1 MKFYTNIYTH
11 GNQIFER
18 YIEDGERK
26 QRKVDYEPTLYVN
39 STKQTPFKTINGKQ
53 VEPRRFDSI
62 RDARNFIQDHGK
74 VSNSPVYGMQQFAY
88 AYINE
93 AYPDRTFDMDAFN
106 IFNFDIETVSDDG
119 FPNIREANKEVLSI
133 AIRQGDKSIV
143 MATPHTNGDKYT
155 PEEGVDFI
163 ECRNE
168 VDLLYKFI
176 DVWVALDPDIITGWN
191 IEMFDIPYI
200 CNRIERKLSKDALK
214 RLSPWGIVNE
224 RLIPTAQTRAAEENG
239 GKAEPNAK
247 DIIGIT
253 ILDYLGL
260 YRKFTYSQQESY
272 SLDNI
277 GFVELNEKKLDYS
290 EYESL
295 NELYKQNYQ
304 KFLDY
309 NIKDVL
315 LVERIDDKMK
325 LIEQATT
332 IAMDAGVNIIDA
344 MTSVRMWDVIIH
356 NFLMQKNI
364 VVPPKVVAEKDG
376 KVEGAYVKDPQNG
389 MHDWVVSFDLNSLYP
404 HLIMQ
409 YNISPET
416 FVRDVGFKPSIDD
429 IIEGLYN
436 DPDMKD
442 FMNKHN
448 VTACG
453 SGAMYTKDV
462 QGFLPKLM
470 ENMYNDRVVWK
481 KRMIE
486 AKKKFEKNPSN
497 DLTKEI
503 ARCNNMQMAKK
514 IQLNSAYGALGNQY
528 FRFFDTK
535 YAESITLS
543 GQLSIKWM
551 EKHINIY
558 LNKLFKTEDED
569 YVLAVDTDSLYITLD
584 RLVNAVMPD
593 EQDTSKVIDFLD
605 RVCEEKL
612 EPFIDKSYADLG
624 KYVNAYEQKM
634 VMKREAIA
642 DKGIWTGKKHYIL
655 NVYDNEGV
663 RYNEPQLKM
672 MGIEAVRSSTPSSCR
687 QNIKAALKVIMQ
699 DGELALR
706 EFVDNFEKEFHSL
719 PFEEVAFPRGCR
731 NLQKYTDAAQLYKK
745 GTPIAVRGAL
755 VYNDLLKQKGLDK
768 KITMIAEGE
777 KVKFSYMKLPNPTRQ
792 NVLAVPASLDRRLG
806 LHEYVDYDKQFDKGF
821 KEPIRSICDAI
832 GWQLDKQ
839 YTLDQFFG

>member
-1 MKFYTNIYTH
+1 MKYYTNIYTH
-11 GNQIFER
+11 GNQILER
-18 YIEDGERK
+18 YIQDGERK
-26 QRKVDYEPTLYVN
+26 MRKVPYEPTLYVN
-39 STKQTPFKTINGKQ
+39 SNKQTPYKTIHGKQ
-53 VEPRRFDSI
+53 VEPRPFDSI
-62 RDARNFIQDHGK
+62 RDARDFIRDYGK
-74 VSNSPVYGMQQFAY
+74 TSNSPVYGMQQFAY

-93 AYPDRTFDMDAFN
+93 EYPTRNFDIDGFN
-106 IFNFDIETVSDDG
+106 VLNFDIETVSDDG
-119 FPNIREANKEVLSI
+119 FPNIAEANKAILSV
-133 AIRQGDKSIV
+133 AFRLTGDKSIV
-143 MATPHTNGDKYT
+143 IATPGSGKYE
-155 PEEGVDFI
+155 PGPGIDFV
-163 ECRNE
+163 ECKDE
-168 VDLLYKFI
+168 VALLYKFI
-176 DVWVALDPDIITGWN
+176 DIWVAFDPDIVTGWN
-191 IEMFDIPYI
+191 IELFDIPYV
-200 CNRIERKLSKDALK
+200 CNRIKNRLSKDALK
-214 RLSPWGIVNE
+214 RLSPWGMVND
-224 RLIPTAQTRAAEENG
+224 RLIPTPQTRQIEEQG
-239 GKAEPNAK
+239 GRAEPNAK
-247 DIIGIT
+247 DIIGVT
-253 ILDYLGL
+253 VLDYLGL

-277 GFVELNEKKLDYS
+277 GFVELGEKKLDYS

-315 LVERIDDKMK
+315 LVERLDDKMK
-325 LIEQATT
+325 LIEQAVT
-332 IAMDAGVNIIDA
+332 IAQDAGVNIIDA
-344 MTSVRMWDVIIH
+344 LTSVRMWDVIIH
-356 NFLMQKNI
+356 NFLMQKHI
-364 VVPPKVVAEKDG
+364 VVPPKVTGDKDG
-376 KVEGAYVKDPQNG
+376 KVEGAYVKDPQVG

-416 FVRDVGFKPSIDD
+416 FVRDVGFKPTIDD
-429 IIEGLYN
+429 IIEGLYH
-436 DPDMKD
+436 DTDLKD

-453 SGAMYTKDV
+453 SGAMYTKNT

-481 KRMIE
+481 KRMIK
-486 AKKKFEKNPSN
+486 AKKAYEKAPTD
-497 DLTKEI
+497 DLVKEI

-551 EKHINIY
+551 EKHINVY
-558 LNKLFKTEDED
+558 LNKLFKTEGED

-584 RLVNAVMPD
+584 RLVSAVMPTEKD
-593 EQDTSKVIDFLD
+593 VTKIVDFLD

-612 EPFIDKSYADLG
+612 EPFIDRSYADLG

-642 DKGIWTGKKHYIL
+642 DRGIWTGKKHYIL
-655 NVYDNEGV
+655 NVHDNEGV
-663 RYNEPQLKM
+663 RYATPQLKM

-687 QNIKAALKVIMQ
+687 IKIKEALKVIMQ
-699 DGELALR
+699 QSNEDLR
-706 EFVDNFEKEFHSL
+706 DFVDDFEKEHRTL
-719 PFEEVAFPRGCR
+719 PYEEIAFPRGCR
-731 NLQKYTDAAQLYKK
+731 NLVKYSDAAQLYKK

-755 VYNDLLKQKGLDK
+755 VYNDQLRQKGLEK
-768 KITMIAEGE
+768 KVTMVYDGD
-777 KVKFSYMKLPNPTRQ
+777 KVKFCYMRLPNPTRS
-792 NVLAVPASLDRRLG
+792 NIISVPASLDRRLG
-806 LHEYVDYDKQFDKGF
+806 LHEYIDYEKQFDKGF
-821 KEPIRSICDAI
+821 KEPIRTICNAI
-832 GWQLDKQ
+832 GWELDKQ

>member
-1 MKFYTNIYTH
+1 MKYYTNIYTH
-11 GNQIFER
+11 ANQILER

-26 QRKVDYEPTLYVN
+26 MRKVPYEPTLYVN
-39 STKQTPFKTINGKQ
+39 SNKQTAYKTIHGKQ
-53 VEPRRFDSI
+53 VEPRPFNSI
-62 RDARNFIQDHGK
+62 RDARDFIRDYGK
-74 VSNSPVYGMQQFAY
+74 TSNSPVYGMQQFAY

-93 AYPDRTFDMDAFN
+93 EYPTRTFDMDGFN
-106 IFNFDIETVSDDG
+106 ILNFDIETVSDDG
-119 FPNIREANKEVLSI
+119 FPDIGKANKAILSV
-133 AIRQGDKSIV
+133 AFRLTGDKSIV
-143 MATPHTNGDKYT
+143 IATPGSGKYV
-155 PEEGVDFI
+155 PGPGIDFI
-163 ECRNE
+163 ECKDE
-168 VDLLYKFI
+168 VALLYKFI
-176 DVWVALDPDIITGWN
+176 DIWVAFDPDIVTGWN
-191 IEMFDIPYI
+191 IELFDIPYI
-200 CNRIERKLSKDALK
+200 CNRIENRLSNDALK
-214 RLSPWGIVNE
+214 RLSPWGMVNN
-224 RLIPTAQTRAAEENG
+224 RLIPTPQTRQVEEQG
-239 GKAEPNAK
+239 GRAEPNAK
-247 DIIGIT
+247 DIIGVT
-253 ILDYLGL
+253 VLDYLGL

-277 GFVELNEKKLDYS
+277 GFVELGEKKLDYS

-315 LVERIDDKMK
+315 LVERLDDKMK
-325 LIEQATT
+325 LIEQAVT
-332 IAMDAGVNIIDA
+332 IAQDAGVNIIDA
-344 MTSVRMWDVIIH
+344 LTSVRMWDVIIH
-356 NFLMQKNI
+356 NFLMQKHI
-364 VVPPKVVAEKDG
+364 VVPPKITGDKDG
-376 KVEGAYVKDPQNG
+376 KVEGAYVKDPQVG

-416 FVRDVGFKPSIDD
+416 FVRDVGFKPTIDD

-436 DPDMKD
+436 DTDLKD

-453 SGAMYTKDV
+453 SGAMYTKNT

-481 KRMIE
+481 KRMIK
-486 AKKKFEKNPSN
+486 AKKAYEKAPTE
-497 DLTKEI
+497 DLVKEI

-551 EKHINIY
+551 EKHINVY
-558 LNKLFKTEDED
+558 LNKLFKTEGED

-584 RLVNAVMPD
+584 KLVSAVMPAEKD
-593 EQDTSKVIDFLD
+593 VTKIIDFLD

-612 EPFIDKSYADLG
+612 EPFIDRSYADLG

-642 DKGIWTGKKHYIL
+642 DRGIWTGKKHYIL
-655 NVYDNEGV
+655 NVHDNEGV
-663 RYNEPQLKM
+663 RYATPQLKM

-687 QNIKAALKVIMQ
+687 IKIKEALKVIMQ
-699 DGELALR
+699 QSNEDLR
-706 EFVDNFEKEFHSL
+706 DFVDDFEKEHRTL
-719 PFEEVAFPRGCR
+719 PYEEVAFPRGCR
-731 NLQKYTDAAQLYKK
+731 NLVKYSDAAQLYKK

-755 VYNDLLKQKGLDK
+755 VYNDQLRQKGLEK
-768 KITMIAEGE
+768 KVTMVYDGD
-777 KVKFSYMKLPNPTRQ
+777 KVKFCYMRLPNPTRS
-792 NVLAVPASLDRRLG
+792 NIISVPASLDRRLG
-806 LHEYVDYDKQFDKGF
+806 LHEYIDYEKQFDKGF
-821 KEPIRSICDAI
+821 KEPIRTICNAI
-832 GWQLDKQ
+832 GWELDKQ

>member
-11 GNQIFER
+11 GNQILER
-18 YIEDGERK
+18 YVEDGERK

-93 AYPDRTFDMDAFN
+93 AYPDRTFDMDSFN
-106 IFNFDIETVSDDG
+106 ILNFDIETVSDDG
-119 FPNIREANKEVLSI
+119 FPNIAEANKEVLSV
-133 AIRQGDKSIV
+133 AIRQGDKTIV
-143 MATPHTNGDKYT
+143 IACGDYE
-155 PEEGVDFI
+155 PGEGVQYI
-163 ECRNE
+163 QCRNE

-176 DVWVALDPDIITGWN
+176 DVWVALDPDIVTGWN

-200 CNRIERKLSKDALK
+200 CNRIRRKLSVDALK
-214 RLSPWGIVNE
+214 RLSPWGIVND
-224 RLIPTAQTRAAEENG
+224 RLIPTAQTRAQEESG
-239 GKAEPNAK
+239 GKVEPNAK

-277 GFVELNEKKLDYS
+277 GFVEVGEQKLDYS

-295 NELYKQNYQ
+295 NELYKNDYQ

-309 NIKDVL
+309 NVKDVL
-315 LVERIDDKMK
+315 LVEKIDDKMR
-325 LIEQATT
+325 LIEQAVT

-364 VVPPKVVAEKDG
+364 VVPPKGNAEKDG
-376 KVEGAYVKDPQNG
+376 KVEGAFVKDPQVG
-389 MHDWVVSFDLNSLYP
+389 MHKWVVSFDLNSLYP

-436 DPDMKD
+436 DETMKD
-442 FMNKHN
+442 FMHKHN

-470 ENMYNDRVVWK
+470 ETMYNDRVVWK
-481 KRMIE
+481 KRMLK
-486 AKKKFEKNPSN
+486 AKQKNENEPSYE
-497 DLTKEI
+497 LEKEI

-558 LNKLFKTEDED
+558 LNNLFKTEGED

-584 RLVNAVMPD
+584 KLVDAVMPD
-593 EQDTSKVIDFLD
+593 EKDTTKVIDFLD

-612 EPFIDKSYADLG
+612 EPYIDKSYADLG

-699 DGELALR
+699 DGEIALR
-706 EFVDNFEKEFHSL
+706 EFVDNFEKEFHKL

-731 NLQKYTDAAQLYKK
+731 NISKYHDAAQLYKK
-745 GTPIAVRGAL
+745 GTPIAVRGAII
-755 VYNDLLKQKGLDK
+755 YNDLLKQKNLDK
-768 KITMIAEGE
+768 KLTLIYDGD

-792 NVLAVPASLDRRLG
+792 NVLAVPATLPSQLG

-821 KEPIRSICDAI
+821 KEPIRTICDAI

>member
-1 MKFYTNIYTH
+1 MKYYTNIYTH
-11 GNQIFER
+11 GNQILER

-26 QRKVDYEPTLYVN
+26 MRKVPYEPTLYVN
-39 STKQTPFKTINGKQ
+39 SNKQTAYKTIHGKQ
-53 VEPRRFDSI
+53 VEPRPFDSI
-62 RDARNFIQDHGK
+62 RHARDFIRDYGK
-74 VSNSPVYGMQQFAY
+74 TSNSPVYGMQQFAY

-93 AYPDRTFDMDAFN
+93 EYPTRNFDMDGFN
-106 IFNFDIETVSDDG
+106 ILNFDIETVSDDG
-119 FPNIREANKEVLSI
+119 FPNIAEANKAILSV
-133 AIRQGDKSIV
+133 AFRLTGDKSIV
-143 MATPHTNGDKYT
+143 IATPGSGKYE
-155 PEEGVDFI
+155 PGPGIDFI
-163 ECRNE
+163 ECKDE
-168 VDLLYKFI
+168 VALLYKFI
-176 DVWVALDPDIITGWN
+176 DIWVAFDPDIITGWN
-191 IEMFDIPYI
+191 IELFDVPYV
-200 CNRIERKLSKDALK
+200 CNRIENRLSKDALK
-214 RLSPWGIVNE
+214 RLSPWGMVNS
-224 RLIPTAQTRAAEENG
+224 RLIPTPQTRQIEEQG
-239 GKAEPNAK
+239 GRAEPNAK
-247 DIIGIT
+247 DIIGVT
-253 ILDYLGL
+253 VLDYLGL

-277 GFVELNEKKLDYS
+277 GFVELGEKKLDYS

-315 LVERIDDKMK
+315 LVERLDDKMK
-325 LIEQATT
+325 LIEQAVT
-332 IAMDAGVNIIDA
+332 IAQDAGVNIIDA
-344 MTSVRMWDVIIH
+344 LTSVRMWDVIIH
-356 NFLMQKNI
+356 NFLMQKHI
-364 VVPPKVVAEKDG
+364 VVPPKVTGDKDG
-376 KVEGAYVKDPQNG
+376 KVEGAYVKDPQVG

-416 FVRDVGFKPSIDD
+416 FVRDIGFKPTIDD

-436 DPDMKD
+436 DADLKD

-453 SGAMYTKDV
+453 SGAMYTKNT

-481 KRMIE
+481 KRMIK
-486 AKKKFEKNPSN
+486 AKKAYEKAPTD
-497 DLTKEI
+497 DLVKEI

-551 EKHINIY
+551 EKHINVY
-558 LNKLFKTEDED
+558 LNKLFKTEGED

-584 RLVNAVMPD
+584 RLVSAVMPTEKD
-593 EQDTSKVIDFLD
+593 VTKIVDFLD

-612 EPFIDKSYADLG
+612 EPFIDRSYADLG

-642 DKGIWTGKKHYIL
+642 DRGIWTGKKHYIL
-655 NVYDNEGV
+655 NVHDNEGV
-663 RYNEPQLKM
+663 RYATPQLKM

-687 QNIKAALKVIMQ
+687 IKIKEALKVIMQ
-699 DGELALR
+699 QSNEDLR
-706 EFVDNFEKEFHSL
+706 DFVDDFEKEHRTL
-719 PFEEVAFPRGCR
+719 PYEEIAFPRGCR
-731 NLQKYTDAAQLYKK
+731 NLVKYSDAAQLYKK

-755 VYNDLLKQKGLDK
+755 VYNDQLRQKGLEK
-768 KITMIAEGE
+768 KVTMVYDGD
-777 KVKFSYMKLPNPTRQ
+777 KVKFCYMRLPNPTRS
-792 NVLAVPASLDRRLG
+792 NIISVPASLDRRLG
-806 LHEYVDYDKQFDKGF
+806 LHEYIDYEKQFDKGF
-821 KEPIRSICDAI
+821 KEPIRTICNAI
-832 GWQLDKQ
+832 GWELDKQ

>member
-1 MKFYTNIYTH
+1 MKYYTNIYTH
-11 GNQIFER
+11 GNQILER

-26 QRKVDYEPTLYVN
+26 MRKVPYEPTLYVN
-39 STKQTPFKTINGKQ
+39 SNKQTAYKTIHGKQ
-53 VEPRRFDSI
+53 VEPRPFDSI
-62 RDARNFIQDHGK
+62 RDARDFIRDYGK
-74 VSNSPVYGMQQFAY
+74 TSNSPVYGMQQFAY

-93 AYPDRTFDMDAFN
+93 EYPTRNFDMDGFN
-106 IFNFDIETVSDDG
+106 ILNFDIETVSDDG
-119 FPNIREANKEVLSI
+119 FPNIAEANKAILSV
-133 AIRQGDKSIV
+133 AFRLTGDKSIV
-143 MATPHTNGDKYT
+143 IATPGSGKYE
-155 PEEGVDFI
+155 PGPGIDFI
-163 ECRNE
+163 ECKDE
-168 VDLLYKFI
+168 VALLYKFI
-176 DVWVALDPDIITGWN
+176 DIWVAFDPDIITGWN
-191 IEMFDIPYI
+191 IELFDVPYV
-200 CNRIERKLSKDALK
+200 CNRIENRLSKEALK
-214 RLSPWGIVNE
+214 RLSPWGMVNS
-224 RLIPTAQTRAAEENG
+224 RLIPTPQTRQIEEQG
-239 GKAEPNAK
+239 GRAEPNAK
-247 DIIGIT
+247 DIIGVT
-253 ILDYLGL
+253 VLDYLGL

-277 GFVELNEKKLDYS
+277 GFVELGEKKLDYS

-315 LVERIDDKMK
+315 LVERLDDKMK
-325 LIEQATT
+325 LIEQAVT
-332 IAMDAGVNIIDA
+332 IAQDAGVNIIDA
-344 MTSVRMWDVIIH
+344 LTSVRMWDVIIH
-356 NFLMQKNI
+356 NFLMQKHI
-364 VVPPKVVAEKDG
+364 VVPPKITGDKDG
-376 KVEGAYVKDPQNG
+376 KVEGAYVKDPQVG

-416 FVRDVGFKPSIDD
+416 FVRDIGFKPTIDD

-436 DPDMKD
+436 DTDLKD

-453 SGAMYTKDV
+453 SGAMYTKNT

-481 KRMIE
+481 KRMIK
-486 AKKKFEKNPSN
+486 AKKAYEKAPTD
-497 DLTKEI
+497 DLVKEI

-551 EKHINIY
+551 EKHINVY
-558 LNKLFKTEDED
+558 LNKLFKTEGED

-584 RLVNAVMPD
+584 RLVSAVMPTEKD
-593 EQDTSKVIDFLD
+593 VTKIVDFLD

-612 EPFIDKSYADLG
+612 EPFIDRSYADLG

-642 DKGIWTGKKHYIL
+642 DRGIWTGKKHYIL
-655 NVYDNEGV
+655 NVHDNEGV
-663 RYNEPQLKM
+663 RYATPQLKM

-687 QNIKAALKVIMQ
+687 IKIKEALKVIMQ
-699 DGELALR
+699 QSNEDLR
-706 EFVDNFEKEFHSL
+706 DFVDDFEKEHRTL
-719 PFEEVAFPRGCR
+719 PYEEIAFPRGCR
-731 NLQKYTDAAQLYKK
+731 NLVKYSDAAQLYKK

-755 VYNDLLKQKGLDK
+755 VYNDQLRQKGLEK
-768 KITMIAEGE
+768 KVTMVYDGD
-777 KVKFSYMKLPNPTRQ
+777 KVKFCYMRLPNPTRS
-792 NVLAVPASLDRRLG
+792 NIISVPASLDRRLG
-806 LHEYVDYDKQFDKGF
+806 LHEYIDYEKQFDKGF
-821 KEPIRSICDAI
+821 KEPIRTICNAI
-832 GWQLDKQ
+832 GWELDKQ

>member
-1 MKFYTNIYTH
+1 MKYYTNIYTH
-11 GNQIFER
+11 GNQILER

-26 QRKVDYEPTLYVN
+26 MRKVPYEPTLYVN
-39 STKQTPFKTINGKQ
+39 SNKQTAYKTIHGKQ
-53 VEPRRFDSI
+53 VEPRPFDSI
-62 RDARNFIQDHGK
+62 RDARDFIRDYGK
-74 VSNSPVYGMQQFAY
+74 TSNSPVYGMQQFAY

-93 AYPDRTFDMDAFN
+93 EYPTRNFDMDGFN
-106 IFNFDIETVSDDG
+106 ILNFDIETVSDDG
-119 FPNIREANKEVLSI
+119 FPNIAEANKAILSV
-133 AIRQGDKSIV
+133 AFRLTGDKSIV
-143 MATPHTNGDKYT
+143 IATPGSGKYE
-155 PEEGVDFI
+155 PGPGIDFI
-163 ECRNE
+163 ECKDE
-168 VDLLYKFI
+168 VALLYKFI
-176 DVWVALDPDIITGWN
+176 DIWVAFDPDIITGWN
-191 IEMFDIPYI
+191 IELFDVPYV
-200 CNRIERKLSKDALK
+200 CNRIENRLSKDALK
-214 RLSPWGIVNE
+214 RLSPWGMVNS
-224 RLIPTAQTRAAEENG
+224 RLIPTPQTRQIEEQG
-239 GKAEPNAK
+239 GRAEPNAK
-247 DIIGIT
+247 DIIGVT
-253 ILDYLGL
+253 VLDYLGL

-277 GFVELNEKKLDYS
+277 GFVELGEKKLDYS

-315 LVERIDDKMK
+315 LVERLDDKMK
-325 LIEQATT
+325 LIEQAVT
-332 IAMDAGVNIIDA
+332 IAQDAGVNIIDA
-344 MTSVRMWDVIIH
+344 LTSVRMWDVIIH
-356 NFLMQKNI
+356 NFLMQKHI
-364 VVPPKVVAEKDG
+364 VVPPKVTGDKDG
-376 KVEGAYVKDPQNG
+376 KVEGAYVKDPQVG

-416 FVRDVGFKPSIDD
+416 FVRDIGFKPTIDD

-436 DPDMKD
+436 DADLKD

-453 SGAMYTKDV
+453 SGAMYTKNT

-481 KRMIE
+481 KRMIK
-486 AKKKFEKNPSN
+486 AKKAYEKAPTD
-497 DLTKEI
+497 DLVKEI

-551 EKHINIY
+551 EKHINVY
-558 LNKLFKTEDED
+558 LNKLFKTEGED

-584 RLVNAVMPD
+584 RLVSAVMPTEKD
-593 EQDTSKVIDFLD
+593 VTKIVDFLD

-612 EPFIDKSYADLG
+612 EPFIDRSYADLG

-642 DKGIWTGKKHYIL
+642 DRGIWTGKKHYIL
-655 NVYDNEGV
+655 NVHDNEGV
-663 RYNEPQLKM
+663 RYATPQLKM

-687 QNIKAALKVIMQ
+687 IKIKEALKVIMQ
-699 DGELALR
+699 QSNEDLR
-706 EFVDNFEKEFHSL
+706 DFVDDFEKEHRTL
-719 PFEEVAFPRGCR
+719 PYEEIAFPRGCR
-731 NLQKYTDAAQLYKK
+731 NLVKYSDAAQLYKK

-755 VYNDLLKQKGLDK
+755 VYNDQLRQKGLEK
-768 KITMIAEGE
+768 KVTMVYDGD
-777 KVKFSYMKLPNPTRQ
+777 KVKFCYMRLPNPTRS
-792 NVLAVPASLDRRLG
+792 NIISVPASLDRRLG
-806 LHEYVDYDKQFDKGF
+806 LHEYIDYEKQFDKGF
-821 KEPIRSICDAI
+821 KEPIRTICNAI
-832 GWQLDKQ
+832 GWELDKQ

>member
-1 MKFYTNIYTH
+1 MKYYTNIYTH
-11 GNQIFER
+11 GNQILER

-26 QRKVDYEPTLYVN
+26 MRKVPYEPTLYVN
-39 STKQTPFKTINGKQ
+39 SNKQTAYKTIHGKQ
-53 VEPRRFDSI
+53 VEPRPFDSI
-62 RDARNFIQDHGK
+62 RDARDFIRDYGK
-74 VSNSPVYGMQQFAY
+74 TSNSPVYGMQQFAY

-93 AYPDRTFDMDAFN
+93 EYPTRNFDMDGFN
-106 IFNFDIETVSDDG
+106 ILNFDIETVSDDG
-119 FPNIREANKEVLSI
+119 FPNIAEANKAILSV
-133 AIRQGDKSIV
+133 AFRLTGDKSIV
-143 MATPHTNGDKYT
+143 IATPGSGKYE
-155 PEEGVDFI
+155 PGPGIDFI
-163 ECRNE
+163 ECKDE
-168 VDLLYKFI
+168 VALLYKFI
-176 DVWVALDPDIITGWN
+176 DIWVAFDPDIITGWN
-191 IEMFDIPYI
+191 IELFDVPYV
-200 CNRIERKLSKDALK
+200 CNRIENRLSKDALK
-214 RLSPWGIVNE
+214 RLSPWGMVND
-224 RLIPTAQTRAAEENG
+224 RLIPTPQTRQIEEQG
-239 GKAEPNAK
+239 GRAEPNAK
-247 DIIGIT
+247 DIIGVT
-253 ILDYLGL
+253 VLDYLGL

-277 GFVELNEKKLDYS
+277 GFVELGEKKLDYS

-315 LVERIDDKMK
+315 LVERLDDKMK
-325 LIEQATT
+325 LIEQAVT
-332 IAMDAGVNIIDA
+332 IAQDAGVNIIDA
-344 MTSVRMWDVIIH
+344 LTSVRMWDVIIH
-356 NFLMQKNI
+356 NFLMQKHI
-364 VVPPKVVAEKDG
+364 VVPPKVTGDKDG
-376 KVEGAYVKDPQNG
+376 KVEGAFVKDPKVG

-416 FVRDVGFKPSIDD
+416 FVRDIGFKPTIDD

-436 DPDMKD
+436 DADLKD

-453 SGAMYTKDV
+453 SGAMYTKNT

-481 KRMIE
+481 KRMIK
-486 AKKKFEKNPSN
+486 AKKAYEKAPT
-497 DLTKEI
+497 DELVKEI

-551 EKHINIY
+551 EKHINVY
-558 LNKLFKTEDED
+558 LNKLFKTEGED

-584 RLVNAVMPD
+584 RLVSAVMPD
-593 EQDTSKVIDFLD
+593 EKDVTKVVDFLD

-612 EPFIDKSYADLG
+612 EPFIDRSYADLG

-642 DKGIWTGKKHYIL
+642 DRGIWTGKKHYIL
-655 NVYDNEGV
+655 NVHDNEGV
-663 RYNEPQLKM
+663 RYATPQLKM

-687 QNIKAALKVIMQ
+687 IKIKEALKVIMQ
-699 DGELALR
+699 QSNEDLR
-706 EFVDNFEKEFHSL
+706 DFVDDFEKEHRTL
-719 PFEEVAFPRGCR
+719 PYEEIAFPRGCR
-731 NLQKYTDAAQLYKK
+731 NLVKYSDAAQLYKK

-755 VYNDLLKQKGLDK
+755 VYNDQLRQKGLEK
-768 KITMIAEGE
+768 KVTMVYDGD
-777 KVKFSYMKLPNPTRQ
+777 KVKFCYMRLPNPTRS
-792 NVLAVPASLDRRLG
+792 NIISVPASLDRRLG
-806 LHEYVDYDKQFDKGF
+806 LHEYIDYEKQFDKGF
-821 KEPIRSICDAI
+821 KEPIRTICNAI
-832 GWQLDKQ
+832 GWELDKQ

>member
-1 MKFYTNIYTH
+1 MSFYTNIYTH
-11 GNQIFER
+11 GNQILER

-26 QRKVDYEPTLYVN
+26 MRKVPYEPTLYVN
-39 STKQTPFKTINGKQ
+39 SNKQTAYKTINGKQ
-53 VEPRRFDSI
+53 VEPRNFDSI
-62 RDARNFIQDHGK
+62 RDARNFIQSHGQ

-93 AYPDRTFDMDAFN
+93 AYPTRSFDMSEMN
-106 IFNFDIETVSDDG
+106 VLNFDIETVSDDG
-119 FPNIREANKEVLSI
+119 FPNIAEANKEVLSV
-133 AIRQGDKSIV
+133 AIRQGDRSIV
-143 MATPHTNGDKYT
+143 MASPGSGPYV
-155 PEEGVDFI
+155 PGEGIEFI

-168 VDLLYKFI
+168 IDLLYKFI
-176 DVWVALDPDIITGWN
+176 DVWVALDPDIVTGWN
-191 IEMFDIPYI
+191 IELFDIPYI
-200 CNRIERKLSKDALK
+200 CNRIRNKLSLDALK
-214 RLSPWGIVNE
+214 RLSPWGMVND
-224 RLIPTAQTRAAEENG
+224 RLIPTPQSRAAEEAG
-239 GKAEPNAK
+239 GRAEPNAK

-253 ILDYLGL
+253 ILDYLSL

-277 GFVELNEKKLDYS
+277 GFVELGEKKLDYS

-325 LIEQATT
+325 LIEQACT

-344 MTSVRMWDVIIH
+344 LTSVRMWDVIIH

-364 VVPPKVVAEKDG
+364 VVPPKTVGDKEN
-376 KVEGAYVKDPQNG
+376 KVEGAYVKDPQVG
-389 MHDWVVSFDLNSLYP
+389 MHNWVVSFDLNSLYP

-416 FVRDVGFKPSIDD
+416 FVRDVGFKPNIDD

-436 DPDMKD
+436 DPDMRKYMD
-442 FMNKHN
+442 EHN
-448 VTACG
+448 VTTCG
-453 SGAMYTKDV
+453 SGAMYTKNT

-470 ENMYNDRVVWK
+470 ENMYNERVIWK

-486 AKKKFEKNPSN
+486 AKKKYEKEPTNE
-497 DLTKEI
+497 LTKEI

-551 EKHINIY
+551 EKHINVY
-558 LNKLFKTEDED
+558 LNKTLNTKDID

-584 RLVNAVMPD
+584 GLVNQVIPD
-593 EQDTSKVIDFLD
+593 ETDTVKVINFLD
-605 RVCEEKL
+605 KVCNDVL
-612 EPFIDKSYADLG
+612 EPYIDKSYKQLG

-634 VMKREAIA
+634 VMKRENIA

-687 QNIKAALKVIMQ
+687 TNIKAALKVIMQ
-699 DGELALR
+699 QGEEPLR
-706 EFVDNFEKEFHSL
+706 EFVDNFEKEFKTL
-719 PFEEVAFPRGCR
+719 PFEDVAFPRGCR
-731 NLQKYTDAAQLYKK
+731 NLVKYSDAAQLYKK

-755 VYNDLLKQKGLDK
+755 VYNDLLKQKGLEK

-792 NVLAVPASLDRRLG
+792 NVIAVPASLDRRLG
-806 LHEYVDYDKQFDKGF
+806 LHQYIDYDKQFDKGF
-821 KEPIRSICDAI
+821 KEPIRTICNAI

>member
-1 MKFYTNIYTH
+1 MKYYTNIYTH
-11 GNQIFER
+11 GNQILER

-26 QRKVDYEPTLYVN
+26 MRKVPYEPTLYVN
-39 STKQTPFKTINGKQ
+39 SNKQTPYKTIHGKQ
-53 VEPRRFDSI
+53 VEPRPFDSI
-62 RDARNFIQDHGK
+62 RDARDFIRDYGK
-74 VSNSPVYGMQQFAY
+74 TSNSPVYGMQQFAY

-93 AYPDRTFDMDAFN
+93 EYPTRNFDMDGFN
-106 IFNFDIETVSDDG
+106 ILNFDIETVSDDG
-119 FPNIREANKEVLSI
+119 FPNIAEANKAILSV
-133 AIRQGDKSIV
+133 AFRLTGDKSIV
-143 MATPHTNGDKYT
+143 IATPGSGKYE
-155 PEEGVDFI
+155 PGPGIDFI
-163 ECRNE
+163 ECKDE
-168 VDLLYKFI
+168 VALLYKFI
-176 DVWVALDPDIITGWN
+176 DIWVAFDPDIVTGWN
-191 IEMFDIPYI
+191 IELFDIPYI
-200 CNRIERKLSKDALK
+200 CNRIESRLSKDALK
-214 RLSPWGIVNE
+214 RLSPWGLVNS
-224 RLIPTAQTRAAEENG
+224 RLIPTPQTRQIEEQG
-239 GKAEPNAK
+239 GRSEPNAK
-247 DIIGIT
+247 DIIGVT
-253 ILDYLGL
+253 VLDYLGL

-277 GFVELNEKKLDYS
+277 GFVELGEKKLDYS

-315 LVERIDDKMK
+315 LVERLDDKMK
-325 LIEQATT
+325 LIEQAVT
-332 IAMDAGVNIIDA
+332 IAQDAGVNIIDA
-344 MTSVRMWDVIIH
+344 LTSVRMWDVIIH

-364 VVPPKVVAEKDG
+364 VVPPKVTGDKDG
-376 KVEGAYVKDPQNG
+376 KVEGAYVKDPQVG

-416 FVRDVGFKPSIDD
+416 FVRDVGFKPTIDD

-436 DPDMKD
+436 DSDLKD

-453 SGAMYTKDV
+453 SGAMYTKNT

-481 KRMIE
+481 KRMIK
-486 AKKKFEKNPSN
+486 AKKAYEKAPTD
-497 DLTKEI
+497 DLVKEI

-558 LNKLFKTEDED
+558 LNKLLQTEGED

-584 RLVNAVMPD
+584 RLVSAVMPAEKD
-593 EQDTSKVIDFLD
+593 VTKIVDFLD

-612 EPFIDKSYADLG
+612 EPFIDRSYADLG

-642 DKGIWTGKKHYIL
+642 DRGIWTGKKHYIL

-663 RYNEPQLKM
+663 RYTTPQLKM

-687 QNIKAALKVIMQ
+687 IKIKEALKVIMQ
-699 DGELALR
+699 QSNEDLR
-706 EFVDNFEKEFHSL
+706 DFVDDFEKEHRTL
-719 PFEEVAFPRGCR
+719 PYEEIAFPRGCR
-731 NLQKYTDAAQLYKK
+731 NLVKYSDAAQLYKK

-755 VYNDLLKQKGLDK
+755 VYNDQLKQKGLEK
-768 KITMIAEGE
+768 KITMVYDGD
-777 KVKFSYMKLPNPTRQ
+777 KVKFCYMRLPNPTRS
-792 NVLAVPASLDRRLG
+792 NIISVPASLDRRLG
-806 LHEYVDYDKQFDKGF
+806 LHQYIDYEKQFDKGF
-821 KEPIRSICDAI
+821 KEPIRTICNAI
-832 GWQLDKQ
+832 GWELDKQ

>member
-1 MKFYTNIYTH
+1 MKYYTNIYTH
-11 GNQIFER
+11 GNQILER
-18 YIEDGERK
+18 YIQDGERK
-26 QRKVDYEPTLYVN
+26 MRKVPYEPTLYVN
-39 STKQTPFKTINGKQ
+39 SNKQTPYKTIHGKQ
-53 VEPRRFDSI
+53 VEPRPFDSI
-62 RDARNFIQDHGK
+62 RDARDFIRDYGK
-74 VSNSPVYGMQQFAY
+74 TSNSPVYGMQQFAY

-93 AYPDRTFDMDAFN
+93 EYPTRNFDIDGFN
-106 IFNFDIETVSDDG
+106 VLNFDIETVSDDG
-119 FPNIREANKEVLSI
+119 FPNIAEANKAILSV
-133 AIRQGDKSIV
+133 AFRLTGDKSIV
-143 MATPHTNGDKYT
+143 IATPGSGKYE
-155 PEEGVDFI
+155 PGPGIDFV
-163 ECRNE
+163 ECKDE
-168 VDLLYKFI
+168 VALLYKFI
-176 DVWVALDPDIITGWN
+176 DIWVAFDPDIVTGWN
-191 IEMFDIPYI
+191 IELFDIPYV
-200 CNRIERKLSKDALK
+200 CNRIKNRLSKDALK
-214 RLSPWGIVNE
+214 RLSPWGMVND
-224 RLIPTAQTRAAEENG
+224 RLIPTPQTRQIEEQG
-239 GKAEPNAK
+239 GRAEPNAK
-247 DIIGIT
+247 DIIGVT
-253 ILDYLGL
+253 VLDYLGL

-277 GFVELNEKKLDYS
+277 GFVELGEKKLDYS

-315 LVERIDDKMK
+315 LVERLDDKMK
-325 LIEQATT
+325 LIEQAVT
-332 IAMDAGVNIIDA
+332 IAQDAGVNIIDA
-344 MTSVRMWDVIIH
+344 LTSVRMWDVIIH
-356 NFLMQKNI
+356 NFLMQKHI
-364 VVPPKVVAEKDG
+364 VVPPKITGDKDG
-376 KVEGAYVKDPQNG
+376 KVEGAYVKDPQVG

-416 FVRDVGFKPSIDD
+416 FVRDIGFKPTIDD

-436 DPDMKD
+436 DTDLKD

-453 SGAMYTKDV
+453 SGAMYTKNT

-481 KRMIE
+481 KRMIK
-486 AKKKFEKNPSN
+486 AKKAYEKAPTD
-497 DLTKEI
+497 DLVKEI

-551 EKHINIY
+551 EKHINVY
-558 LNKLFKTEDED
+558 LNKLFKTEGED

-584 RLVNAVMPD
+584 RLVSAVMPTEKD
-593 EQDTSKVIDFLD
+593 VTKIVDFLD

-612 EPFIDKSYADLG
+612 EPFIDRSYADLG

-642 DKGIWTGKKHYIL
+642 DRGIWTGKKHYIL
-655 NVYDNEGV
+655 NVHDNEGV
-663 RYNEPQLKM
+663 RYATPQLKM

-687 QNIKAALKVIMQ
+687 IKIKEALKVIMQ
-699 DGELALR
+699 QSNEDLR
-706 EFVDNFEKEFHSL
+706 DFVDDFEKEHRTL
-719 PFEEVAFPRGCR
+719 PYEEIAFPRGCR
-731 NLQKYTDAAQLYKK
+731 NLVKYSDAAQLYKK

-755 VYNDLLKQKGLDK
+755 VYNDQLRQKGLEK
-768 KITMIAEGE
+768 KVTMVYDGD
-777 KVKFSYMKLPNPTRQ
+777 KVKFCYMRLPNPTRS
-792 NVLAVPASLDRRLG
+792 NIISVPASLDRRLG
-806 LHEYVDYDKQFDKGF
+806 LHEYIDYEKQFDKGF
-821 KEPIRSICDAI
+821 KEPIRTICNAI
-832 GWQLDKQ
+832 GWELDKQ

>member
-1 MKFYTNIYTH
+1 M
-11 GNQIFER
+11 
-18 YIEDGERK
+18 
-26 QRKVDYEPTLYVN
+26 
-39 STKQTPFKTINGKQ
+39 
-53 VEPRRFDSI
+53 
-62 RDARNFIQDHGK
+62 
-74 VSNSPVYGMQQFAY
+74 
-88 AYINE
+88 
-93 AYPDRTFDMDAFN
+93 
-106 IFNFDIETVSDDG
+106 
-119 FPNIREANKEVLSI
+119 
-133 AIRQGDKSIV
+133 
-143 MATPHTNGDKYT
+143 
-155 PEEGVDFI
+155 
-163 ECRNE
+163 
-168 VDLLYKFI
+168 
-176 DVWVALDPDIITGWN
+176 
-191 IEMFDIPYI
+191 
-200 CNRIERKLSKDALK
+200 
-214 RLSPWGIVNE
+214 
-224 RLIPTAQTRAAEENG
+224 
-239 GKAEPNAK
+239 
-247 DIIGIT
+247 
-253 ILDYLGL
+253 GL

-277 GFVELNEKKLDYS
+277 GFVELGEKKLDYS

-315 LVERIDDKMK
+315 LVERLDDKMK
-325 LIEQATT
+325 LIEQAVT
-332 IAMDAGVNIIDA
+332 IAQDAGVNIIDA
-344 MTSVRMWDVIIH
+344 LTSVRMWDVIIH

-364 VVPPKVVAEKDG
+364 VVPPKVTGDKDG
-376 KVEGAYVKDPQNG
+376 KVEGAYVKDPQVG

-416 FVRDVGFKPSIDD
+416 FVRDVGFKPTIDD

-436 DPDMKD
+436 DSDLKD

-453 SGAMYTKDV
+453 SGAMYTKNT

-481 KRMIE
+481 KRMIK
-486 AKKKFEKNPSN
+486 AKKAYEKAPTD
-497 DLTKEI
+497 DLVKEI

-558 LNKLFKTEDED
+558 LNKLLQTEGED

-584 RLVNAVMPD
+584 RLVSAVMPAEKD
-593 EQDTSKVIDFLD
+593 VTKIVDFLD

-612 EPFIDKSYADLG
+612 EPFIDRSYADLG

-642 DKGIWTGKKHYIL
+642 DRGIWTGKKHYIL

-663 RYNEPQLKM
+663 RYTTPQLKM

-687 QNIKAALKVIMQ
+687 IKIKEALKVIMQ
-699 DGELALR
+699 QSNEDLR
-706 EFVDNFEKEFHSL
+706 DFVDDFEKEHRTL
-719 PFEEVAFPRGCR
+719 PYEEIAFPRGCR
-731 NLQKYTDAAQLYKK
+731 NLVKYSDAAQLYKK

-755 VYNDLLKQKGLDK
+755 VYNDQLKQKGLEK
-768 KITMIAEGE
+768 KITMVYDGD
-777 KVKFSYMKLPNPTRQ
+777 KVKFCYMRLPNPTRS
-792 NVLAVPASLDRRLG
+792 NIISVPASLDRRLG
-806 LHEYVDYDKQFDKGF
+806 LHQYIDYEKQFDKGF
-821 KEPIRSICDAI
+821 KEPIRTICNAI
-832 GWQLDKQ
+832 GWELDKQ